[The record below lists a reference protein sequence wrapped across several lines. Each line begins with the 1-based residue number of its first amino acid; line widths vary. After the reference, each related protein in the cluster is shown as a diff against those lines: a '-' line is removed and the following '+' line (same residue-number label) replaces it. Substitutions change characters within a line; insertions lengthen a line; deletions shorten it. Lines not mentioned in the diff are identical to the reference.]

1 MLRLSVE
8 ELAFAMGFL
17 GGADVAA
24 SFLETILGKQNKDNL
39 SGRVTAASHSLIAR
53 ELLTLD
59 LVTGENRLEET
70 FSQLVRAMMESG
82 RSIRIQQMADGQEAT
97 LTCFVH
103 DGILAAHELE
113 LGVVSILEKLPGKD
127 ALLQRLMDFVAP
139 PEETAVSPPVG
150 QISTDTLQIVRQFAA
165 QNKTNDVKSALAG
178 HLSGEVVEELTA
190 DLRKDH
196 IAWGSILSLVTSS
209 RDANTPVES
218 NEGILYAAIPREK
231 LWLFQ
236 LKANEPTCTVFRGSK
251 AQLNAQLQQLLK
263 LS

>member
-59 LVTGENRLEET
+59 LVTGENSLEET

-82 RSIRIQQMADGQEAT
+82 RSIRAQQMADGQEAT

-103 DGILAAHELE
+103 NGILAAHELE
-113 LGVVSILEKLPGKD
+113 LGVVSVLEKLQGKD
-127 ALLQRLMDFVAP
+127 TLLQRLMDFVAP
-139 PEETAVSPPVG
+139 PEGTAVSPSIG
-150 QISTDTLQIVRQFAA
+150 QISTDTLQLVRQLAA
-165 QNKTNDVKSALAG
+165 QNKTNEVKSALAG
-178 HLSGEVVEELTA
+178 HLLGGVVEELTA
-190 DLRKDH
+190 DLLKDH

-218 NEGILYAAIPREK
+218 NDGILYAAVPGKK

-236 LKANEPTCTVFRGSK
+236 LKDNEPICTMFRGNN